1 MRKLMLIAAALAV
14 FAGCSKRLTATERE
28 EARRAEME
36 LNSVMDMV
44 SNRQIPPIEFEF
56 NSDRLK
62 PSSHELLDRV
72 AEILLNHNKLKLI
85 VSGHTD
91 DVGSEEYN
99 KDLSMRRAGAVKMYL
114 AVKGVYPDSVR
125 VYGQG
130 ESQPVISE
138 TTDEARALNRRVEF
152 RITTRDW
159 GSVY

>member
-1 MRKLMLIAAALAV
+1 MKKILLLTAALAV
-14 FAGCSKRLTATERE
+14 FAGCSKNLTATERE

-36 LNSVMDMV
+36 LKSVMDMV

-62 PSSHELLDRV
+62 PTSHELLDRV

-125 VYGQG
+125 VYGHG
-130 ESQPVISE
+130 ESQPVIRE
-138 TTDEARALNRRVEF
+138 TTEAARALNRRVEF

>member
-1 MRKLMLIAAALAV
+1 M
-14 FAGCSKRLTATERE
+14 
-28 EARRAEME
+28 
-36 LNSVMDMV
+36 
-44 SNRQIPPIEFEF
+44 
-56 NSDRLK
+56 
-62 PSSHELLDRV
+62 

-114 AVKGVYPDSVR
+114 ATKGVYPDSVR
-125 VYGQG
+125 VYGYG
-130 ESQPVISE
+130 ESQPVIRE

-152 RITTRDW
+152 RVTTRDW

>member
-1 MRKLMLIAAALAV
+1 MKKILLLAAALAV

-28 EARRAEME
+28 EARRADME
-36 LNSVMDMV
+36 LKSVMEMV
-44 SNRQIPPIEFEF
+44 SNRRIPPIEFEF

-62 PSSHELLDRV
+62 PTSHELLDRV
-72 AEILLNHNKLKLI
+72 AEILLHHNKLKLI

-114 AVKGVYPDSVR
+114 ATKGVYPDSVR
-125 VYGQG
+125 VYGHG

-152 RITTRDW
+152 RVTTRDW

>member
-1 MRKLMLIAAALAV
+1 MRKILTLAAALAV
-14 FAGCSKRLTATERE
+14 FAGCSKNLTATERE

-36 LNSVMDMV
+36 LKSVMEMV

-62 PSSHELLDRV
+62 PTSHELLDRV

-91 DVGSEEYN
+91 DVGGEEYN

-125 VYGQG
+125 VYGYG
-130 ESQPVISE
+130 ESQPVIRE

-152 RITTRDW
+152 RVTTRDW